1 MSGNYISST
10 RTRVTDTGIDD
21 TPFLNETGAV
31 ARTWF
36 GGTIGFDG
44 TLANL
49 VNGQAFQVKALTELT
64 TIAAAATTTTTI
76 QLPAGALILAVP
88 VRVTV
93 ALPVT
98 TNFTVGDSGSATRFS
113 TAAVSKAINSTDK
126 GTKAGVYYNA
136 SATGVLITPDSTP
149 SDATG
154 RVRVTIYYIEVTPP
168 TS

>member
-1 MSGNYISST
+1 MSGNYISHI
-10 RTRVTDTGIDD
+10 RTRVSDTAIDD

-31 ARTWF
+31 GRTWF
-36 GGTIGFDG
+36 GGSIAFDKSLAD
-44 TLANL
+44 LAN
-49 VNGQAFQVKALTELT
+49 GQVFAVKALTELT

-76 QLPAGALILAVP
+76 QLPANAIILAVP

-98 TNFTVGDSGSATRFS
+98 TNFTVGDAGSAARYS
-113 TAAVSKAINSTDK
+113 TTAVLKAAGSTDV
-126 GTKAGVYYNA
+126 GTKAGAFYNSTA
-136 SATGVLITPDSTP
+136 RGVLITPDSTP

-154 RVRVTIYYIEVTPP
+154 RVRVTIIYIEVTPP